1 MNKKA
6 NIYDVAKL
14 AGVSHQTVSRV
25 LNNHSSL
32 KPATREKVEK
42 AITDLSYRPNQAAR
56 QLVTSRSRLIG
67 VLIAEADLYGPAS
80 ILNAMEKIARHEGY
94 SLISIAVSTGSRESW
109 REAIDQLRNLAI
121 DGVITIAVPSEI
133 VKEIESSLDGAVIV
147 IVDSEPSKKF
157 DVVNM
162 DNIYG
167 ATIATQYLI
176 DAGHTEILHVTGPEK
191 DYESNKRRAG
201 YEATMKA
208 AGLKSDVIVGDW
220 TIAKGFETG
229 VKISNLKKRPTA
241 VFCAND
247 HLALGMMKAFSEVGI
262 DVPGDI
268 SIIGFDN
275 IPEAN
280 YLIPALTT
288 VGQNFD
294 ELGSNAIEKMLL
306 QLRNS
311 SKKEAVMIKPAL
323 VLRSST
329 REIKS
334 GKRAKR

>member
-1 MNKKA
+1 
-6 NIYDVAKL
+6 
-14 AGVSHQTVSRV
+14 
-25 LNNHSSL
+25 
-32 KPATREKVEK
+32 
-42 AITDLSYRPNQAAR
+42 
-56 QLVTSRSRLIG
+56 
-67 VLIAEADLYGPAS
+67 
-80 ILNAMEKIARHEGY
+80 
-94 SLISIAVSTGSRESW
+94 
-109 REAIDQLRNLAI
+109 
-121 DGVITIAVPSEI
+121 
-133 VKEIESSLDGAVIV
+133 
-147 IVDSEPSKKF
+147 
-157 DVVNM
+157 M

-167 ATIATQYLI
+167 GTIATQYLI
-176 DAGHTEILHVTGPEK
+176 DAGHTEILHVTGPEN
-191 DYESNKRRAG
+191 DYESDKRRVG

-208 AGLKSDVIVGDW
+208 AGLKPDVVVGNW
-220 TIAKGFETG
+220 TIAKGFEAG
-229 VKISNLKKRPTA
+229 VKVSKMKKRPTA

-268 SIIGFDN
+268 SIIGYDN

>member
-32 KPATREKVEK
+32 KPATRERVEK
-42 AITDLSYRPNQAAR
+42 AITELSYRPSNAAR
-56 QLVTSRSRLIG
+56 QLVTSQSRLIG
-67 VLIAEADLYGPAS
+67 VLIAEAELYGPAS
-80 ILNAMEKIARHEGY
+80 ILNAMEKVARHEGY
-94 SLISIAVSTGSRESW
+94 SLISIAVSANSPESW
-109 REAIDQLRNLAI
+109 REAIDQLRNLNI
-121 DGVITIAVPSEI
+121 DGVITIALPSEI
-133 VKEIESSLDGAVIV
+133 VKEIENSLDGAIIV

-157 DVVNM
+157 DVVNI

-176 DAGHTEILHVTGPEK
+176 DAGHTEILHVTGPE
-191 DYESNKRRAG
+191 NG
-201 YEATMKA
+201 YEANKRKVGYETTMKA
-208 AGLKSDVIVGDW
+208 AGLKPEVIVGDW
-220 TIAKGFETG
+220 SIAKGFVAG
-229 VKISNLKKRPTA
+229 VKVSKLKKRPTA

-247 HLALGMMKAFSEVGI
+247 HLALGMIKAFSEAGI

-275 IPEAN
+275 IPEAG

-288 VGQNFD
+288 VSQSFD
-294 ELGSNAIEKMLL
+294 ELGNNAIERMFL
-306 QLRNS
+306 QLRAG

-334 GKRAKR
+334 GKRMKR

>member
-42 AITDLSYRPNQAAR
+42 AITELSYRPSNAAR
-56 QLVTSRSRLIG
+56 QLVTSQSRLIG

-80 ILNAMEKIARHEGY
+80 ILNVMEKIARREGY
-94 SLISIAVSTGSRESW
+94 ALISIAVSADSPESW

-121 DGVITIAVPSEI
+121 DGVITIALPGEI
-133 VKEIESSLDGAVIV
+133 VKEIENSLDGAIIV

-176 DAGHTEILHVTGPEK
+176 DAGHTEILHVTGPV
-191 DYESNKRRAG
+191 NG
-201 YEATMKA
+201 YEADKRKVGYESTMKA
-208 AGLKSDVIVGDW
+208 AGLKPQLIVGDW
-220 TIAKGFETG
+220 SIEKGFEAG
-229 VKISNLKKRPTA
+229 VKVSKMKNRPTA

-247 HLALGMMKAFSEVGI
+247 HLALGMIKAFSEAGI
-262 DVPGDI
+262 SVPGDI

-275 IPEAN
+275 IPESS

-294 ELGSNAIEKMLL
+294 ELGNNAIEKMLL
-306 QLRNS
+306 QLRAG

-329 REIKS
+329 KEIKS

>member
-1 MNKKA
+1 
-6 NIYDVAKL
+6 
-14 AGVSHQTVSRV
+14 
-25 LNNHSSL
+25 L

-42 AITDLSYRPNQAAR
+42 AITELSYRPNQAAR

-80 ILNAMEKIARHEGY
+80 ILNAMEKVARREDY
-94 SLISIAVSTGSRESW
+94 SLISIAVSADSPESW

-121 DGVITIAVPSEI
+121 DGVITIALPGEI

-176 DAGHTEILHVTGPEK
+176 DAGHTEILHVTGPGNG
-191 DYESNKRRAG
+191 YESNKRRVG
-201 YEATMKA
+201 YEATMKS

-220 TIAKGFETG
+220 TIAKGFEVG
-229 VKISNLKKRPTA
+229 VKISKLKKRPTA

-247 HLALGMMKAFSEVGI
+247 HLALGMMKAFSEAGI